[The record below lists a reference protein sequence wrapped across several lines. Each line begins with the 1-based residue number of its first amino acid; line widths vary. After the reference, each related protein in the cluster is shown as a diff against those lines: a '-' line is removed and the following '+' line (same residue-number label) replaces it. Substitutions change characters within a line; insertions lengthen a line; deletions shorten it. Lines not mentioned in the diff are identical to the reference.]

1 MAIKMH
7 VSEGK
12 VWETPWPQLPAAAV
26 LQQGLQGGME
36 LPKNEPL
43 TVVMCCKAT
52 TGAVLQRLNLLVAPP
67 SHFPNKGYTL
77 WKTNIALENHHF
89 FG

>member
-1 MAIKMH
+1 MFQKARFG
-7 VSEGK
+7 SGE
-12 VWETPWPQLPAAAV
+12 LPAAV
-26 LQQGLQGGME
+26 LQGLQGGME

-77 WKTNIALENHHF
+77 WKTNIALENHNF
-89 FG
+89 LWVNPVNPL